1 MCLALRCWPEDCAM
15 PQATM
20 LTLVAI
26 ALILPA
32 AFQAAPGAKTTDRLN
47 ALSVSIS
54 IVLLLVCLLY
64 LAFALIAYSAVFAG
78 SYAPGE
84 GEAHA
89 NRQ

>member
-1 MCLALRCWPEDCAM
+1 
-15 PQATM
+15 M

-32 AFQAAPGAKTTDRLN
+32 AFQAAPGAKTTDRLD
-47 ALSVSIS
+47 ALSVS

-64 LAFALIAYSAVFAG
+64 LAFALIIYLALFAG

-84 GEAHA
+84 G
-89 NRQ
+89 

>member
-1 MCLALRCWPEDCAM
+1 
-15 PQATM
+15 M

-32 AFQAAPGAKTTDRLN
+32 AFQAAPGAKTTDRLD

-64 LAFALIAYSAVFAG
+64 LAFALIIYSALFAG
-78 SYAPGE
+78 SYAPGKAE
-84 GEAHA
+84 VAFERAA
-89 NRQ
+89 TYSSTAPAQRFK

>member
-1 MCLALRCWPEDCAM
+1 
-15 PQATM
+15 M

-32 AFQAAPGAKTTDRLN
+32 AFQAAPGAKTTDRLD
-47 ALSVSIS
+47 ALSVS

-64 LAFALIAYSAVFAG
+64 LAFALIIYSALFAG

-84 GEAHA
+84 G
-89 NRQ
+89 